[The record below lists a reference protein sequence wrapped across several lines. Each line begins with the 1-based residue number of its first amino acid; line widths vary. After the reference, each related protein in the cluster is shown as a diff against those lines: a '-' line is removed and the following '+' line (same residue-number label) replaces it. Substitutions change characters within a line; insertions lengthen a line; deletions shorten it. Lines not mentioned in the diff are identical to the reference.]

1 MKDVH
6 LKSLRR
12 IMTRS
17 ILITFAVAFAG
28 CRTWQDSWQP
38 MPVSTGKAW
47 FNERFQQTAFDTN
60 GDGRIDR
67 LRQWIGSGTAQEWH
81 DNDLDGWFDDLIFLG
96 DERESERRHLHLEA
110 PVVPVTGSSGAF
122 ELPR

>member
-6 LKSLRR
+6 LKPLRR
-12 IMTRS
+12 FMTAG
-17 ILITFAVAFAG
+17 ILIMFAAAFAG

-38 MPVSTGKAW
+38 MTVPAGKAW

-67 LRQWIGSGTAQEWH
+67 LRDWMGSGIAKEWH
-81 DNDLDGWFDDLIFLG
+81 DNDFDGWFDDLIFLG
-96 DERESERRHLHLEA
+96 YERESKREHLHLEA
-110 PVVPVTGSSGAF
+110 PVVPTTGSSGF
-122 ELPR
+122 IELPQ